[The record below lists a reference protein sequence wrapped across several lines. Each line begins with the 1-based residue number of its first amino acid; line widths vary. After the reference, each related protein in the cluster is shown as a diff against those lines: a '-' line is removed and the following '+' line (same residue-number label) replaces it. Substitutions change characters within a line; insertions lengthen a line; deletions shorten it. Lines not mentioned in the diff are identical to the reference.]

1 MSTTPIADATW
12 YLDLNYLGVDH
23 LIATAVLETDDGL
36 LLVDPGPSTTLDTLE
51 STLGDKGYTLDDV
64 TAVLLT
70 HIHLDHAG
78 GTGSLLERAPHLDVV
93 VHERGATHLVNP
105 KRLLRS
111 AKHIYGDMMDEL
123 WGAVN
128 AVPEDHVRAVA
139 GGEQLEFGGRTLE
152 VAYTPGHAVHH
163 VSFLD
168 RQTGTAFIGD
178 VGGLR
183 IAGADYVLPVAPPP
197 DIDVDDWHASVER
210 VRAWVPERLFVT
222 HFGAFEDV
230 DRHLRDMD
238 DRLDAFADRVRTD
251 LQADGDA
258 SEQAQQFHAEQVAA
272 MKAETPEPLQ
282 PPYEHFGRPKES
294 WHGLA
299 RYWRKRG

>member
-12 YLDLNYLGVDH
+12 YLDLNFMGAPR
-23 LIATAVLETDDGL
+23 LIATGVLETEDGL
-36 LLVDPGPSTTLDTLE
+36 LLVDPGPASTLE
-51 STLGDKGYTLDDV
+51 ALEEGLAEDGYDWNDV
-64 TAVLLT
+64 AGLLLT

-78 GTGSLLERAPHLDVV
+78 GTGTIVKHVPHVQV
-93 VHERGATHLVNP
+93 YVHQRGARHLVDP
-105 KRLLRS
+105 TRLLRS
-111 AKHIYGDMMDEL
+111 AQHIYGDMLDKL
-123 WGAVN
+123 WGAVE
-128 AVPEDHVRAVA
+128 AVPDENVHALT
-139 GGEQLEFGGRTLE
+139 GGEQLQIGARKLD

-163 VSFLD
+163 VSFFD
-168 RQTGTAFIGD
+168 RRTGTAFIGD

-183 IAGADYVLPVAPPP
+183 VAGAEYVLPVAPPP
-197 DIDVDDWHASVER
+197 DIHLDDWHDSIEWVQ
-210 VRAWVPERLFVT
+210 AWAPERLFVT

-238 DRLDAFADRVRTD
+238 DRLDAFANRVRAD
-251 LQADGDA
+251 LRAEDEAADPA
-258 SEQAQQFHAEQVAA
+258 EQFHAEQVAA
-272 MKAETPEPLQ
+272 MKAETPAPLQ